1 MNCVILPIMKQTE
14 VEVQRMDIR
23 SLIQFLQ
30 IAKEGSYTK
39 AAASLYLAQPTLTKT
54 VQKMEQEL
62 GVPLFCKVG
71 QRIQL
76 TDYGCRLEKIATPLV
91 NEFLQIPEWVK
102 DTESISRGTVSIS
115 VTPMISSLYLVYDI
129 TDFCKLHQS
138 IELKLHEC
146 SSDEVIKT
154 VYDGLCDFG
163 LCMDCE
169 SIYTSQSFEVLPLFT
184 KEIVALVPNENPL
197 SQRAGLS
204 MEDLRNEKINF
215 FANGHAITHAIY
227 KRCKDAGFSPNVNLS
242 SSNSIFLI
250 KLSESGNGIT
260 ILPKPYLNAHEYQNV
275 TPLSFIPAFPWK
287 CVLISRKDRYQSYAV
302 RRFQDYVLN
311 SFLQISANKNL

>member
-115 VTPMISSLYLVYDI
+115 VTPMISVGRQDI
-129 TDFCKLHQS
+129 
-138 IELKLHEC
+138 
-146 SSDEVIKT
+146 
-154 VYDGLCDFG
+154 
-163 LCMDCE
+163 
-169 SIYTSQSFEVLPLFT
+169 
-184 KEIVALVPNENPL
+184 
-197 SQRAGLS
+197 
-204 MEDLRNEKINF
+204 
-215 FANGHAITHAIY
+215 
-227 KRCKDAGFSPNVNLS
+227 
-242 SSNSIFLI
+242 
-250 KLSESGNGIT
+250 
-260 ILPKPYLNAHEYQNV
+260 
-275 TPLSFIPAFPWK
+275 
-287 CVLISRKDRYQSYAV
+287 
-302 RRFQDYVLN
+302 
-311 SFLQISANKNL
+311 